1 MRVAALLAACFA
13 LAFGGRGPWRAISR
27 EAETAAD
34 IISQREGGA
43 LYVKDQDGI
52 RVAGTMIDK
61 AEAPKF
67 VFDVEHGTTK
77 LTPYAIGPDEAV
89 WRGSEVKMSKPTLW
103 HLERRAEEEREAK
116 EEM

>member
-1 MRVAALLAACFA
+1 MLLGGPWAAAWLPQWSLGGSVAAA
-13 LAFGGRGPWRAISR
+13 GG
-27 EAETAAD
+27 
-34 IISQREGGA
+34 
-43 LYVKDQDGI
+43 
-52 RVAGTMIDK
+52 
-61 AEAPKF
+61 PKF